1 MRGRYAF
8 LRSGRWLGIAAL
20 ALAIS
25 LACVLLGRWQL
36 SRYEHKAD
44 QAELVESN
52 FDAPPVA
59 ITDLLPEADTS
70 LAHADTW
77 RPVEL
82 RGHYLTPSLSLPQR
96 PIEGS
101 AADHVI
107 GLFAAETDQG
117 TWLLVVD
124 RGWYPTNAFA
134 DNSAQAELPSG
145 EVTMTA
151 RLRAA
156 EPVSDRDLGP
166 GLLHRLH
173 PEQVLDKL
181 QAVSPDPGSAAGV
194 DLGSAQLV
202 TGAYGTL
209 ASEAPA
215 VAEPP
220 SPLPRPSTD
229 LGNHLSYTL
238 QWWVFGIGAW
248 VGYVVLARREAEAQ
262 EIAAAGEARKTGEA
276 GKTGDAGDG
285 PPSAPSSEG
294 RSARPAQTA
303 RPRRR
308 FTFAD
313 DAEEDALI
321 DAQLGEPR
329 DAQASDTSSR

>member
-1 MRGRYAF
+1 MRSRYAF

-20 ALAIS
+20 ALTIS
-25 LACVLLGRWQL
+25 IACVLLGRWQL

-44 QAELVESN
+44 QAELVAAN
-52 FDAPPVA
+52 YDAPPAV
-59 ITDLLPEADTS
+59 ITDLLPEAQAT
-70 LAHADTW
+70 LAHGDTW
-77 RPVEL
+77 RTVEL
-82 RGHYLTPSLSLPQR
+82 HGRYLRPSLSLPQR

-107 GLFAAETDQG
+107 GVFAAETDQG

-134 DNSAQAELPSG
+134 DHSAQAELPTG
-145 EVTMTA
+145 EVTMTV

-156 EPVSDRDLGP
+156 EPASDRDLGP

-173 PEQVLDKL
+173 PEQVLDTL
-181 QAVSPDPGSAAGV
+181 QAVEPEPSSTAGV
-194 DLGSAQLV
+194 DLRTAELV

-209 ASEAPA
+209 ASESPA

-220 SPLPRPSTD
+220 APLPRPSTD
-229 LGNHLSYTL
+229 VGNRLADTFR
-238 QWWVFGIGAW
+238 WWVFGIGAW

-262 EIAAAGEARKTGEA
+262 ANAGAAPAREGAG
-276 GKTGDAGDG
+276 
-285 PPSAPSSEG
+285 PAPSSAE
-294 RSARPAQTA
+294 RSARPAQAA

-313 DAEEDALI
+313 DVEEDALI
-321 DAQLGEPR
+321 DAQLDEQHGT
-329 DAQASDTSSR
+329 QASDTSSR

>member
-8 LRSGRWLGIAAL
+8 LRSGRWWGIAAL

-25 LACVLLGRWQL
+25 IACVLLGRWQL

-44 QAELVESN
+44 EAALVEAN
-52 FDAPPVA
+52 YDAPPA
-59 ITDLLPEADTS
+59 ALSQLLPTPGAD
-70 LAHADTW
+70 LAHGDTW
-77 RPVEL
+77 RPVQL
-82 RGHYLTPSLSLPQR
+82 RGHYLQPSLSLPQR

-107 GLFAAETDQG
+107 GVFAAETDQG

-134 DNSAQAELPSG
+134 DHSAQADLPSG
-145 EVTMTA
+145 EVTMTV

-156 EPVSDRDLGP
+156 EPASTRDLGP
-166 GLLHRLH
+166 GRLHRLH
-173 PEQVLDKL
+173 PEQVLEKL
-181 QAVSPDPGSAAGV
+181 QAVDPEPAAEAGV
-194 DLGSAQLV
+194 DLAQATLV

-209 ASEAPA
+209 ASESPA
-215 VAEPP
+215 VADPP
-220 SPLPRPSTD
+220 APLPRPSTD
-229 LGNHLSYTL
+229 LGNHLSYTF

-262 EIAAAGEARKTGEA
+262 EAAAGGKARA
-276 GKTGDAGDG
+276 AGDDPASG
-285 PPSAPSSEG
+285 PSSRV
-294 RSARPAQTA
+294 RSARPAQTG

-321 DAQLGEPR
+321 DAQLAEQHG
-329 DAQASDTSSR
+329 AQARDTSSR

>member
-8 LRSGRWLGIAAL
+8 LRSRRWLGIAAL
-20 ALAIS
+20 ALTIS

-44 QAELVESN
+44 QAALVTAN
-52 FDAPPVA
+52 YDAPPA
-59 ITDLLPEADTS
+59 ALTELLPTPQTP

-77 RPVEL
+77 RPVQL
-82 RGHYLTPSLSLPQR
+82 HGQYLTPSLILPQR
-96 PIEGS
+96 PIEGA
-101 AADHVI
+101 AADHVVAV
-107 GLFAAETDQG
+107 FAADTDEG

-134 DNSAQAELPSG
+134 DNTAQADLPTG
-145 EVTMTA
+145 EVTLTA

-156 EPVSDRDLGP
+156 EPASDRDLGP

-173 PEQVLDKL
+173 PEQVLTRL
-181 QAVSPDPGSAAGV
+181 QAISPQPGAAAGV
-194 DLGSAQLV
+194 DLAQAELV

-209 ASEAPA
+209 AAEDPT
-215 VAEPP
+215 VATPP
-220 SPLPRPSTD
+220 TPLPRPSTD
-229 LGNHLSYTL
+229 LGNHLSYTF

-262 EIAAAGEARKTGEA
+262 ETAAALAARA
-276 GKTGDAGDG
+276 GADPG
-285 PPSAPSSEG
+285 PPSAPG
-294 RSARPAQTA
+294 PARPAQVA

-321 DAQLGEPR
+321 DAQLGEQQA
-329 DAQASDTSSR
+329 AQARDTSSR